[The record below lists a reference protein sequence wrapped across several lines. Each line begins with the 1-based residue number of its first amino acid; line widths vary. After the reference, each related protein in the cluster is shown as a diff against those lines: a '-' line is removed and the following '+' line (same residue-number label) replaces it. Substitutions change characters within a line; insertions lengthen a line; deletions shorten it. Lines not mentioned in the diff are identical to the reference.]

1 VKIYRTTGKLWDS
14 ASANP
19 EGSIPIGNILLL
31 ISSEK
36 VKDFSGKRFNFL
48 HETKIIYLHLN
59 GYEFKK
65 YLECLT

>member
-1 VKIYRTTGKLWDS
+1 MKIYRTTDKLWDS
-14 ASANP
+14 ADPGGS
-19 EGSIPIGNILLL
+19 GSIPIGNILLL
-31 ISSEK
+31 LSSEK
-36 VKDFSGKRFNFL
+36 VKNYSGKRFYFL